1 MNQRRKHT
9 FMSTTM
15 QPTETGT
22 AFLTTSVSESA
33 DKIFTLEQ
41 RDEEQHWIEESSAT
55 FIQREVMPKIEAIDH
70 QEPGVMPALVKKA
83 GEQGLLM
90 IDVPEEYG
98 GAELG
103 LLTSSLV
110 GATLREASFSV
121 AFGAHTTIGTLPIV
135 FYGNEEQKQ
144 KYLPKLASGEWIA
157 AYALTE
163 PGVGS
168 DAMGLHS
175 RAELSADGKYYI
187 LNGTKQWISNAG
199 FADVMI
205 AFARI
210 GNEKPSAFIV
220 EAHWPGVS
228 TGAEERKMGIK
239 GSSTRQV
246 YFEDVQVPVENLLG
260 EIHKGYKIAFNIL
273 NIGRLKLGAGTV
285 GGARA
290 ALGMAA
296 AYTTERKAFGKFI
309 SEFGMIQ
316 KKLARMAA
324 ETYAA
329 ESEVFR
335 TAANIEQARRSAGND
350 TEAAFKA
357 IEEYAIEASIAKVN
371 GSEVL
376 AMVVDEGV
384 QIFGGYGF
392 MQEYPIEKAYRD
404 ARIQRIFE
412 GTNEINRLVAAGT
425 LFRRVLKGKIPLMAL
440 YPEIAAR
447 VQAGQPLNNAGESIP
462 ADLREA
468 VNALERAKDVTIYAA
483 MQIALKYM
491 QTLEQEEEFI
501 EYLANLLIDLYSV
514 DSALARATQSVR
526 RGDENSG
533 THVKLAQLATWLA
546 FTRLRSNLD
555 QMIMTNTSENEV
567 QQELQRVRNYI
578 GDLPAQR
585 RHQTTRT
592 RGHDRRETRLS
603 PCKEIPFNGR
613 SSYCEC
619 GTHSYWTRQQGRI
632 KRCTP
637 R

>member
-1 MNQRRKHT
+1 
-9 FMSTTM
+9 MSTTI

-22 AFLTTSVSESA
+22 AFLTTPASESA

-41 RDEEQHWIEESSAT
+41 RDEEQRWIQESTAT
-55 FIQREVMPKIEAIDH
+55 FMQREVLPKAEAIDH
-70 QEPGVMPALVKKA
+70 QEPGLIPGLLKKA

-90 IDVPEEYG
+90 IDVPETYG

-110 GATLREASFSV
+110 GSEMREASFST

-135 FYGNEEQKQ
+135 FYGTEEQKQ
-144 KYLPKLASGEWIA
+144 KYLPKLASGEWIG

-168 DAMGLHS
+168 DAMHLS
-175 RAELSADGKYYI
+175 TRAQLSADGKYYI

-199 FADVMI
+199 FADVMV

-210 GNEKPSAFIV
+210 GNERPSAFIV
-220 EAHWPGVS
+220 EANWPGVS

-246 YFEDVQVPVENLLG
+246 YFEDVKVPVENLLG

-273 NIGRLKLGAGTV
+273 NIGRLKLGAGAV
-285 GGARA
+285 GGSRA
-290 ALGMAA
+290 ALAMAA

-335 TAANIEQARRSAGND
+335 TAANIEYARRSAGDN

-357 IEEYAIEASIAKVN
+357 IEEYAIEASIAKVH

-376 AMVVDEGV
+376 AYVVDEGV

-404 ARIQRIFE
+404 ARIQRIYE

-425 LFRRVLKGKIPLMAL
+425 LFRRALKGKFPLMAL
-440 YPEIAAR
+440 YPVVDAR
-447 VQAGQPLNNAGESIP
+447 IQANAPLNSPGTSAP
-462 ADLREA
+462 AALVDA
-468 VNALERAKDVTIYAA
+468 VNAIERAKDATIYAGVKVA
-483 MQIALKYM
+483 MQYM
-491 QTLEQEEEFI
+491 QALESEEEFI
-501 EYLANLLIDLYSV
+501 EYLANLLIDLYAA
-514 DSALARATQSVR
+514 DSALARATQAVR
-526 RGDENSG
+526 RGDENAP

-546 FTRLRSNLD
+546 FTRIRSNLD
-555 QMIMTNTSENEV
+555 QMIMSYMSESASEELSRVRAYVGDYAVNGV
-567 QQELQRVRNYI
+567 ALQR
-578 GDLPAQR
+578 DLAALIVEKQAYP
-585 RHQTTRT
+585 
-592 RGHDRRETRLS
+592 L
-603 PCKEIPFNGR
+603 
-613 SSYCEC
+613 
-619 GTHSYWTRQQGRI
+619 
-632 KRCTP
+632 
-637 R
+637 

>member
-1 MNQRRKHT
+1 
-9 FMSTTM
+9 MSTTM
-15 QPTETGT
+15 KPTEAGT
-22 AFLTTSVSESA
+22 AFLTTPVSESA
-33 DKIFTLEQ
+33 ERIFTLEQ
-41 RDEEQHWIEESSAT
+41 RDEEQRWIEESSAT
-55 FIQREVMPKIEAIDH
+55 FIQREVLPKVEAIDH
-70 QEPGVMPALVKKA
+70 QEPGVMPGLVKQA

-103 LLTSSLV
+103 LLTSALV
-110 GATLREASFSV
+110 GSEMREASFSV

-144 KYLPKLASGEWIA
+144 KYLPKLATGEWIA

-168 DAMGLHS
+168 DAMGLTT
-175 RAELSADGKYYI
+175 RAQLSEDGKYYI

-220 EAHWPGVS
+220 EAHWPGIS

-246 YFEDVQVPVENLLG
+246 YFEDAKVPVENLLG

-273 NIGRLKLGAGTV
+273 NIGRLKLGAGAV
-285 GGARA
+285 GGSRT
-290 ALGMAA
+290 ALGLAA
-296 AYTTERKAFGKFI
+296 AYTAERKAFGKFLH
-309 SEFGMIQ
+309 EFGMIK

-335 TAANIEQARRSAGND
+335 TAANIEYARQSAGDN

-357 IEEYAIEASIAKVN
+357 IEEYAIEASIAKVQ

-376 AMVVDEGV
+376 AFAVDEGV

-404 ARIQRIFE
+404 ARIQRIYE

-425 LFRRVLKGKIPLMAL
+425 LFRRVLSGKIPLMAL
-440 YPEIAAR
+440 YPIIEGR
-447 VQAGQPLNNAGESIP
+447 VTSGQPLDAASEDIP
-462 ADLREA
+462 AELRDA
-468 VNALERAKDVTIYAA
+468 VNAIERAKDAKIG
-483 MQIALKYM
+483 
-491 QTLEQEEEFI
+491 
-501 EYLANLLIDLYSV
+501 
-514 DSALARATQSVR
+514 RASCR
-526 RGDENSG
+526 E
-533 THVKLAQLATWLA
+533 
-546 FTRLRSNLD
+546 
-555 QMIMTNTSENEV
+555 
-567 QQELQRVRNYI
+567 RV
-578 GDLPAQR
+578 
-585 RHQTTRT
+585 
-592 RGHDRRETRLS
+592 
-603 PCKEIPFNGR
+603 
-613 SSYCEC
+613 
-619 GTHSYWTRQQGRI
+619 
-632 KRCTP
+632 
-637 R
+637 

>member
-1 MNQRRKHT
+1 
-9 FMSTTM
+9 MSTTIK
-15 QPTETGT
+15 PTESGT

-41 RDEEQHWIEESSAT
+41 RDEEQRWIEESAAT
-55 FIQREVMPKIEAIDH
+55 FIQREVLPLTEAIDH
-70 QEPGVMPALVKKA
+70 QEPGVLPTLVKKA

-110 GATLREASFSV
+110 GSELREASFSV

-135 FYGNEEQKQ
+135 FYGNEEQKR

-168 DAMGLHS
+168 DAMGLTT
-175 RAELSADGKYYI
+175 RAELSEDGKHYI

-246 YFEDVQVPVENLLG
+246 YFEDTKVPVENLLG

-290 ALGMAA
+290 ALAMTA

-335 TAANIEQARRSAGND
+335 TAANIEQAHRSTGKD
-350 TEAAFKA
+350 TEGTFKA
-357 IEEYAIEASIAKVN
+357 IEEYAIEASLAKVH

-412 GTNEINRLVAAGT
+412 GTNEINRLVASGT
-425 LFRRVLKGKIPLMAL
+425 LFRRVLKAQIPLMAL
-440 YPEIAAR
+440 YPTIEAR
-447 VQAGQPLNNAGESIP
+447 IRSGQPLNNAGESLP
-462 ADLREA
+462 AELRDA
-468 VNALERAKDVTIYAA
+468 VNALERAKDVTIYSA
-483 MQIALKYM
+483 MKIAMKYM
-491 QTLEQEEEFI
+491 QALENEEEFI
-501 EYLANLLIDLYSV
+501 EYLANLLIDLYAV
-514 DSALARATQSVR
+514 DSALARATQAVR
-526 RGDENSG
+526 RGDENSSI
-533 THVKLAQLATWLA
+533 HVKLAQLAAWLA
-546 FTRLRSNLD
+546 FSRLRSNLD
-555 QMIMTNTSENEV
+555 QMIITNTAEGEV
-567 QQELQRVRNYI
+567 QAELQLVRSYI
-578 GDLPAQR
+578 GDYLLNGVALQR
-585 RHQTTRT
+585 ELAAIIVKKQAYP
-592 RGHDRRETRLS
+592 L
-603 PCKEIPFNGR
+603 
-613 SSYCEC
+613 
-619 GTHSYWTRQQGRI
+619 
-632 KRCTP
+632 
-637 R
+637 

>member
-1 MNQRRKHT
+1 MWPCHKHLIEGDT
-9 FMSTTM
+9 YFMTTTM
-15 QPTETGT
+15 TPTETGT
-22 AFLTTSVSESA
+22 AFLTTPVSESA
-33 DKIFTLEQ
+33 GKIFTLEQ
-41 RDEEQHWIEESSAT
+41 RDEEQRWIQESTAT
-55 FIQREVMPKIEAIDH
+55 FVAREVLPKVEAIDH
-70 QEPGVMPALVKKA
+70 QEPGVMPSLVKKA

-90 IDVPEEYG
+90 IDVPEAYG

-103 LLTSSLV
+103 LLMSSLA
-110 GATLREASFSV
+110 GSELREASFSV

-135 FYGNEEQKQ
+135 FYGTEEQKQ
-144 KYLPKLASGEWIA
+144 HYLPKLASGEWIA

-168 DAMGLHS
+168 DAMGLS
-175 RAELSADGKYYI
+175 TRAELSADGKYYI

-205 AFARI
+205 VFARI

-220 EAHWPGVS
+220 EANWSGIS

-246 YFEDVQVPVENLLG
+246 YFENVQVPVENLLG

-273 NIGRLKLGAGTV
+273 NIGRLKLGAGVV
-285 GGARA
+285 GGSRA

-296 AYTTERKAFGKFI
+296 VYTAERKAFGKFLH
-309 SEFGMIQ
+309 EFGMIK

-335 TAANIEQARRSAGND
+335 TAANIENARRSAGND

-357 IEEYAIEASIAKVN
+357 IEEYAVEASIAKVH

-412 GTNEINRLVAAGT
+412 GTNEINRLVASGT
-425 LFRRVLKGKIPLMAL
+425 LFRRVLAGKVNLMAL
-440 YPEIAAR
+440 YPTVESH
-447 VQAGQPLNNAGESIP
+447 VKSGQAPDFAGDAIP
-462 ADLREA
+462 TELREA
-468 VNALERAKDVTIYAA
+468 VNAVERAKEATIYMA
-483 MQIALKYM
+483 MKIALKYM
-491 QTLEQEEEFI
+491 QALEQEEEFI
-501 EYLANLLIDLYSV
+501 EYLANLLIDLYAA
-514 DSALARATQSVR
+514 DSALARAVQAVQ
-526 RGDENSG
+526 RGDENSAV
-533 THVKLAQLATWLA
+533 HVKLAQLATWLA
-546 FTRLRSNLD
+546 FSRMRANLD
-555 QMIMTNTSENEV
+555 QMIMTNLGDSEV
-567 QQELQRVRNYI
+567 QEELPRVRAYT
-578 GDLPAQR
+578 GDYLLNGVAAQR
-585 RHQTTRT
+585 
-592 RGHDRRETRLS
+592 ELANIVVE
-603 PCKEIPFNGR
+603 K
-613 SSYCEC
+613 
-619 GTHSYWTRQQGRI
+619 QGY
-632 KRCTP
+632 P
-637 R
+637 L